1 MSAKFYDANYAIEV
15 SLLNKALQ
23 HKSPSEL
30 LLYNIKRCK
39 KLRSQ
44 AESPDPAGLSQM
56 ELSHWQSNR
65 LARTHADLRES
76 PRYKLATEF
85 FLSDLY
91 GAKDFSRRDNDLE
104 RSYPMIITVLPANAI
119 YAVAMAVELD
129 ALSLELDGLLL
140 KILSEELNVTT
151 EAALTEESYAEAYRR
166 SDNYNTRKYQIE
178 LIRILGQDLDVVV
191 SKPFIYAAL
200 CLART
205 PAQLA
210 GFGELQDFL
219 ERGFRAFR
227 HMQGADEFLDN
238 IVGREMR
245 VLDRIYARHVQ
256 PFNLTVPD

>member
-1 MSAKFYDANYAIEV
+1 MTKE
-15 SLLNKALQ
+15 LQ

-39 KLRSQ
+39 KLRNQ
-44 AESPDPAGLSQM
+44 EDLEDAPGLSQM

-104 RSYPMIITVLPANAI
+104 RSYPMIITVLPVNAI

-129 ALSLELDGLLL
+129 ALSLELDGLMSR
-140 KILSEELNVTT
+140 ILSEELNVNT
-151 EAALTEESYAEAYRR
+151 EAELTEEAYAEAYRR
-166 SDNYNTRKYQIE
+166 SDNYNQRKYQIE
-178 LIRILGQDLDVVV
+178 LIRILGQDLDIVVA
-191 SKPFIYAAL
+191 KPFIYAAL

-227 HMQGADEFLDN
+227 HMQGAEEFLN
-238 IVGREMR
+238 TIVRQEMR
-245 VLDRIYARHVQ
+245 ILNRIYARHPK
-256 PFNLTVPD
+256 PFDLRVPD

>member
-1 MSAKFYDANYAIEV
+1 MTKE
-15 SLLNKALQ
+15 LQ

-39 KLRSQ
+39 NLRN
-44 AESPDPAGLSQM
+44 EEELDVPGLRRM

-65 LARTHADLRES
+65 LARTHTDLRES
-76 PRYKLATEF
+76 KRHKLAIEF

-91 GAKDFSRRDNDLE
+91 GAKDFSRRDSDLE
-104 RSYPMIITVLPANAI
+104 RSYPMIITVLPVNAI
-119 YAVAMAVELD
+119 YAVAMAMELD
-129 ALSLELDGLLL
+129 ALSLELDSTLSR
-140 KILSEELNVTT
+140 ILSEELGVNK
-151 EAALTEESYAEAYRR
+151 EADLTEEAYAEAYRR
-166 SDNYNTRKYQIE
+166 SDNYNQRKYQIE
-178 LIRILGQDLDVVV
+178 LIRILGEDLDIVV

-227 HMQGADEFLDN
+227 HMRGAEEFLN
-238 IVGREMR
+238 TIVSREMR
-245 VLDRIYARHVQ
+245 ILDRIYARHPQ
-256 PFNLTVPD
+256 PFNLDIPD

>member
-1 MSAKFYDANYAIEV
+1 MTKE
-15 SLLNKALQ
+15 LQ

-39 KLRSQ
+39 KLRNQ
-44 AESPDPAGLSQM
+44 EDLDVVPGLSQM

-129 ALSLELDGLLL
+129 ALSLELDGLMSR
-140 KILSEELNVTT
+140 ILSEELDVNT
-151 EAALTEESYAEAYRR
+151 EAELTEE
-166 SDNYNTRKYQIE
+166 
-178 LIRILGQDLDVVV
+178 
-191 SKPFIYAAL
+191 
-200 CLART
+200 
-205 PAQLA
+205 A
-210 GFGELQDFL
+210 GWTTFS
-219 ERGFRAFR
+219 
-227 HMQGADEFLDN
+227 
-238 IVGREMR
+238 
-245 VLDRIYARHVQ
+245 
-256 PFNLTVPD
+256 